1 MTVGGQAMI
10 TQMKSRLNA
19 NARLVEQGRL
29 VSGTVLMR
37 VGDDA
42 YKLIFDKG
50 GLVDIQQG
58 PFPMPNVDFTIS
70 AAAEEWRDF
79 WQPVPKPGS
88 HDLMAMLKRRVLTLE
103 GNMHLFMSNLFYFKA
118 VFALLREEKGQ

>member
-1 MTVGGQAMI
+1 ML

-19 NARLVEQGRL
+19 NARLVEKGRL
-29 VSGTVLMR
+29 VTGIVLMHI
-37 VGDDA
+37 GDDT
-42 YKLIFDKG
+42 YKLVFDRG
-50 GLVDIQQG
+50 ALAEIQEG

-70 AAAEEWRDF
+70 APAEEWQAF

-88 HDLMAMLKRRVLTLE
+88 HDLLAMLKRRVLTLE

-118 VFALLREEKGQ
+118 VFALPRLEKSQ